1 MGGYVQGQDAD
12 LDVALQMWPQL
23 VDHIRSRKHKKP
35 ILGPERSSGVVG
47 RVGLNYVTS
56 PRENHE
62 KIALKQ
68 RLDVMRKSRSLA
80 VLREELQ
87 KTESLCEQLD
97 GILKDIMARTG
108 EQSVASLRADSGT
121 VPMFWNNSKRWKT
134 EVNSCAPK
142 FTMPI
147 RNWRKRAAKAR
158 AQDAAK
164 IQKRLRLE
172 KTEQSGI

>member
-1 MGGYVQGQDAD
+1 MA
-12 LDVALQMWPQL
+12 P
-23 VDHIRSRKHKKP
+23 
-35 ILGPERSSGVVG
+35 
-47 RVGLNYVTS
+47 
-56 PRENHE
+56 PREKIFE

-108 EQSVASLRADSGT
+108 EQSVASLRADSWYRAN
-121 VPMFWNNSKRWKT
+121 VLEQLESLEKRGQFLRT
-134 EVNSCAPK
+134 EIHDAN
-142 FTMPI
+142 TEL
-147 RNWRKRAAKAR
+147 AKARRKETR

-172 KTEQSGI
+172 KTEQKRESELPLRNRRGVIL